1 MARVILRNVTKRFG
15 KVVAVDNINLSLK
28 DGEFVVLL
36 GPSGCGKTTTLR
48 LIAGLEEVTSGEIY
62 IGDRVVND
70 LAPKD
75 RNVAMVFQS
84 YALYPHMS
92 VFENIAFSLRLKHV
106 PKDEIEKRVRR
117 VAEMLQID
125 KFLNRK
131 PRQLSGGQRQRVALA
146 RAIVRN
152 PDVYLMD
159 EPLSNLDAKLRVQ
172 TRAELLKLHKKLGT
186 TTIYVTHDQVEAMT
200 LGQRVAIINNGKLEQ
215 FDTPENVY
223 MYPKTK
229 FVAGFIGTPPMN
241 FIPAEV
247 FQEDGKIQLK
257 LLNTKIEIPSELK
270 AKMKRIPINR
280 KVILG
285 IRPEDL
291 REEKFLDRDSF
302 VLLGSFPLLFKEDL
316 GSETNLYFNIGLDNP
331 LVVKTSSETKV
342 EMDDVVPIYLNP
354 FKIHLFDIDTGRN
367 LFYNDVGMN
376 ERN

>member
-106 PKDEIEKRVRR
+106 SRDEIERRVRR

-270 AKMKRIPINR
+270 AKTKRIPINR

-331 LVVKTSSETKV
+331 LVVKTSSETKA

-354 FKIHLFDIDTGRN
+354 FRIHLFDIDTGRN
-367 LFYNDVGMN
+367 LFYNEVGMN
-376 ERN
+376 G

>member
-376 ERN
+376 E

>member
-62 IGDRVVND
+62 IGDRIVND

-270 AKMKRIPINR
+270 AKTKRIPINR

-331 LVVKTSSETKV
+331 LVVKTSSETKA

-354 FKIHLFDIDTGRN
+354 FRIHLFDIDTGRN
-367 LFYNDVGMN
+367 LFYNEVGMN
-376 ERN
+376 G

>member
-70 LAPKD
+70 LTPKD

-376 ERN
+376 G

>member
-376 ERN
+376 G

>member
-241 FIPAEV
+241 FIPAKV

-270 AKMKRIPINR
+270 AKTKRIPINR

-354 FKIHLFDIDTGRN
+354 FRIHLFDIDTGRN

-376 ERN
+376 G

>member
-62 IGDRVVND
+62 IGDRIVND

-270 AKMKRIPINR
+270 AKTKRIPINR

-354 FKIHLFDIDTGRN
+354 FRIHLFDIDTGRN
-367 LFYNDVGMN
+367 LFYNEVGMN
-376 ERN
+376 G

>member
-62 IGDRVVND
+62 IGDRIVND

-131 PRQLSGGQRQRVALA
+131 PKQLSGGQRQRVALA

-200 LGQRVAIINNGKLEQ
+200 LGERVAIINNGKLEQ

-376 ERN
+376 E

>member
-270 AKMKRIPINR
+270 AKTKRIPINR

-331 LVVKTSSETKV
+331 LVVKTSSETKA

-354 FKIHLFDIDTGRN
+354 FRIHLFDIDTGRN
-367 LFYNDVGMN
+367 LFYNEVGMN
-376 ERN
+376 G

>member
-62 IGDRVVND
+62 IGDRIVND

-131 PRQLSGGQRQRVALA
+131 PKQLSGGQRQRVALA

-376 ERN
+376 E

>member
-331 LVVKTSSETKV
+331 LVVKTSSETKA

-354 FKIHLFDIDTGRN
+354 FRIHLFDIDTGRN

-376 ERN
+376 G